1 MIITE
6 PQNQPYVIGETSNDD
21 QGYLGL
27 KKVYLSKT
35 NQVTIQVQSDGIE
48 SSFNVWLYV
57 EPSGGK
63 WQTYDICDDLN
74 VEYAVAVVS
83 RDVIY
88 WLSTAWSLFISKQV
102 LFILVYE
109 WLFIRKQAL
118 YVMYALVYEY
128 EKFSTYIIY
137 NST

>member
-6 PQNQPYVIGETSNDD
+6 PQNQLHVIGETSNDD

-27 KKVYLSKT
+27 KRVYLSKT

-63 WQTYDICDDLN
+63 WQTYDICDKLN

-83 RDVIY
+83 RDIIY
-88 WLSTAWSLFISKQV
+88 WLSTALSLFISKQV

-109 WLFIRKQAL
+109 
-118 YVMYALVYEY
+118 
-128 EKFSTYIIY
+128 
-137 NST
+137 